1 MTEEIWLR
9 NKFDKSNKNFLMY
22 KNWPSGKAKKDQSQ
36 KDVQKIIH
44 IISSLRSFKNE
55 LNVSPGSFTDISLRN
70 LKTNTIKF
78 INKNEIV
85 LKKLGRINNFYNDDL
100 QKSSAS
106 ILISGEIYKVY
117 FDSNVDL
124 NLIKSN
130 LLKKQQKYL
139 NEMKNISKK
148 LANRGFIDGAPKNIV
163 EQEKTYYKNLKE
175 DIQKISLTIESL

>member
-1 MTEEIWLR
+1 M
-9 NKFDKSNKNFLMY
+9 
-22 KNWPSGKAKKDQSQ
+22 
-36 KDVQKIIH
+36 
-44 IISSLRSFKNE
+44 
-55 LNVSPGSFTDISLRN
+55 
-70 LKTNTIKF
+70 
-78 INKNEIV
+78 
-85 LKKLGRINNFYNDDL
+85 